1 MLSLSGTDSPRGRGQ
16 PLQIDSHRRR
26 ARPLHPGGEED
37 QRPEQR
43 RPDDGVRA
51 TEPAMGGTSLHGRSR
66 PAELERRSDRRSRS
80 WSRSPGVRHGAALP
94 QTWRRAATE
103 LEPGGHG
110 DQRISGG
117 WGLRRA
123 SEPWWA
129 SMPRGG
135 WAAQSMD
142 GCAGELGRMDLAGL
156 YGPGKS

>member
-1 MLSLSGTDSPRGRGQ
+1 MLSLSGTDSPRGQGR

-43 RPDDGVRA
+43 QPDDGVRA
-51 TEPAMGGTSLHGRSR
+51 TEPAMDGASLHGRSR

-94 QTWRRAATE
+94 QTWRRAAAE

-123 SEPWWA
+123 SERTVVGLDASRGLGSPINGWMCRRVRKDGSCWA
-129 SMPRGG
+129 L
-135 WAAQSMD
+135 WA
-142 GCAGELGRMDLAGL
+142 R
-156 YGPGKS
+156 